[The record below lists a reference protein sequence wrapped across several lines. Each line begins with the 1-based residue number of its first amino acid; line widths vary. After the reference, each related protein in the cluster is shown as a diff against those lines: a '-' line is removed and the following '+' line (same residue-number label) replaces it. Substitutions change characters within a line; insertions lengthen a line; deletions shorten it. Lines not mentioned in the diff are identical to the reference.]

1 MVNLEDTCVNT
12 TRDGC
17 TVLGVRILFIRN
29 NSSGLAV
36 MDSLEASVENEK
48 RRLTMLAYS
57 NAVAIGDYFTAGELC
72 DKFIEQEG
80 FGLYEACR
88 KLGYLSVDD
97 FLSTSE
103 KFSSAIIQ
111 CKKKY
116 KALESG
122 SSEATKAIS
131 NLIKKQN
138 KKKKKP
144 VKINTVDRQY
154 PTRDAQQYRSFRVN
168 PSHANQHASGDQ
180 NPSTFQRNG
189 YYGSLRETR
198 TIHGPPKNFTL
209 PRRTNGNKSNPA
221 VHSQKGEP
229 VQSGSLLKKL
239 SPAIGVERF
248 LQALQACNGS
258 ATSDQLNA
266 AYQRLYKVDWDM
278 EERYRCFGCCA
289 VQEVI
294 ENFLKD
300 VVGMEA
306 IRGLA
311 RRRFFLLNKKP
322 APNPKREEIARAKP
336 KIAPSLAELYE
347 CLVNI
352 LLDVYPES
360 VHVDSLTKTLFIKYN
375 MIINPMESHQ
385 MSWKKL
391 ISNFYCKQLNV
402 DAAGNLSLNAKDPL
416 ISDRMLKKSQFESL
430 EAPISSDSEESVG
443 SSLAAALSSA
453 SIGSSVNRDVK
464 ISKPSPELTV
474 FVDQSSTRRVVH
486 NASYNAP
493 TTFDRDSKVR
503 RSLRGVSTVT
513 THFDDGFSDLAGVPS
528 ASQPSGCRITFS
540 NDNCASSKS
549 SSSASFYSVASSS
562 ENWKSASQPAAE
574 AAKVNPAG
582 AEQKKTSSRWL
593 PHTAVASM
601 GNFFRRKDHIAD
613 KAEVP
618 PTLNEIH
625 QSGVGSVQRS
635 GIASGAPLKHDVEC
649 AHPYFNVHAISKGG
663 DARMMATRTGLA
675 IKEESESVLI

>member
-1 MVNLEDTCVNT
+1 
-12 TRDGC
+12 
-17 TVLGVRILFIRN
+17 
-29 NSSGLAV
+29 

-180 NPSTFQRNG
+180 
-189 YYGSLRETR
+189 
-198 TIHGPPKNFTL
+198 
-209 PRRTNGNKSNPA
+209 
-221 VHSQKGEP
+221 
-229 VQSGSLLKKL
+229 
-239 SPAIGVERF
+239 AIGVERF

-453 SIGSSVNRDVK
+453 SIGSSV
-464 ISKPSPELTV
+464 
-474 FVDQSSTRRVVH
+474 
-486 NASYNAP
+486 
-493 TTFDRDSKVR
+493 R

-528 ASQPSGCRITFS
+528 ASQP
-540 NDNCASSKS
+540 
-549 SSSASFYSVASSS
+549 
-562 ENWKSASQPAAE
+562 
-574 AAKVNPAG
+574 
-582 AEQKKTSSRWL
+582 
-593 PHTAVASM
+593 
-601 GNFFRRKDHIAD
+601 
-613 KAEVP
+613 VP

-663 DARMMATRTGLA
+663 DARMMATRTG
-675 IKEESESVLI
+675 

>member
-1 MVNLEDTCVNT
+1 
-12 TRDGC
+12 
-17 TVLGVRILFIRN
+17 
-29 NSSGLAV
+29 

-138 KKKKKP
+138 KKKKKA

-168 PSHANQHASGDQ
+168 PSHANQHASGD
-180 NPSTFQRNG
+180 
-189 YYGSLRETR
+189 
-198 TIHGPPKNFTL
+198 
-209 PRRTNGNKSNPA
+209 
-221 VHSQKGEP
+221 QKGEP

-360 VHVDSLTKTLFIKYN
+360 VHV
-375 MIINPMESHQ
+375 
-385 MSWKKL
+385 
-391 ISNFYCKQLNV
+391 
-402 DAAGNLSLNAKDPL
+402 
-416 ISDRMLKKSQFESL
+416 
-430 EAPISSDSEESVG
+430 
-443 SSLAAALSSA
+443 
-453 SIGSSVNRDVK
+453 
-464 ISKPSPELTV
+464 
-474 FVDQSSTRRVVH
+474 
-486 NASYNAP
+486 
-493 TTFDRDSKVR
+493 
-503 RSLRGVSTVT
+503 
-513 THFDDGFSDLAGVPS
+513 
-528 ASQPSGCRITFS
+528 SG
-540 NDNCASSKS
+540 
-549 SSSASFYSVASSS
+549 VAS
-562 ENWKSASQPAAE
+562 
-574 AAKVNPAG
+574 
-582 AEQKKTSSRWL
+582 
-593 PHTAVASM
+593 
-601 GNFFRRKDHIAD
+601 D
-613 KAEVP
+613 
-618 PTLNEIH
+618 
-625 QSGVGSVQRS
+625 
-635 GIASGAPLKHDVEC
+635 
-649 AHPYFNVHAISKGG
+649 
-663 DARMMATRTGLA
+663 
-675 IKEESESVLI
+675 